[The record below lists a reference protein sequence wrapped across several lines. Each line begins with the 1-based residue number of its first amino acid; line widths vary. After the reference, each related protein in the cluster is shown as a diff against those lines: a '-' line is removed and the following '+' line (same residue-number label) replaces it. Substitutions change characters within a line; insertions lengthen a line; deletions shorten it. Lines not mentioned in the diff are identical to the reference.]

1 MSCWPTASSRVIAS
15 YISSNN
21 NKVLL
26 WSITHLKMTAHVSLY
41 GHPASDKA
49 IYVNVPSAVAPR
61 GRVGTAQ
68 QPPPSALLPTGGNR
82 VSPSRFPVS

>member
-1 MSCWPTASSRVIAS
+1 MRHDRTCAEVVLSMSCWPTASSRVIAS

-61 GRVGTAQ
+61 GREGLARGL
-68 QPPPSALLPTGGNR
+68 AR
-82 VSPSRFPVS
+82 